1 MSIVT
6 DNYVMKGN
14 NKIIVGSKK
23 NSKGKGLRLAV
34 DLDGVLAY
42 WEKSAAE
49 TCGVDYEDEKIR
61 EEIKNGKRMEEFVGG
76 DDKMW
81 PMIDKEGEE
90 WWEDMEKTPW
100 ADDLVALLKKESKDF
115 FFLSSP
121 SKHPICYS
129 GKIKWVLKNYPK
141 EDRSLFLGC
150 KKHLVANSNV
160 LLVDDTDKK
169 IKKFREY
176 GGHAFKWPCPLSI
189 IDGDVKI
196 EDVLQDLK
204 DYIKEIK

>member
-176 GGHAFKWPCPLSI
+176 GGHAFKWPCSLSI

-204 DYIKEIK
+204 DYIKEIR

>member
-1 MSIVT
+1 
-6 DNYVMKGN
+6 MKIN
-14 NKIIVGSKK
+14 DPNKIMITAKK
-23 NSKGKGLRLAV
+23 KDKLRIAL
-34 DLDGVLAY
+34 DLDGCIAF
-42 WEKSAAE
+42 WEKAAAE

-61 EEIKNGKRMEEFVGG
+61 EELKNGKRMETYVGG

-81 PMIDKEGEE
+81 PMIDAEGEE
-90 WWEDMEKTPW
+90 WWEDMEKLPW
-100 ADDLVALLKKESKDF
+100 ADDLIDLLRKESKDF

-121 SKHPICYS
+121 SDSPLCYS
-129 GKIKWVLKNYPK
+129 GKIKWVLKNYPDLSK
-141 EDRSLFLGC
+141 KLILGTQ
-150 KKHLVANSNV
+150 KHMFAGPNT

-189 IDGDVKI
+189 IDGDLEI

-204 DYIKEIK
+204 SYIREIK